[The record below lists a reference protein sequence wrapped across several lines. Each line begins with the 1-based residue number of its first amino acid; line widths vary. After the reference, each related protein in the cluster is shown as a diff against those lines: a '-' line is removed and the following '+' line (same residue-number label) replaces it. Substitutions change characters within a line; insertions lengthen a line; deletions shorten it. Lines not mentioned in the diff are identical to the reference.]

1 MISFIEPDSLCSC
14 ASDANLSSRQWL
26 EKFGLKAQKLRLY
39 DALASCAFHHSDGV
53 VDIKS
58 MPADEGLQTDAVSF
72 AIWTADFLLGWLERA
87 KSKVISDNDSL
98 YLMVA
103 FRSSQSCCCFL

>member
-1 MISFIEPDSLCSC
+1 MISFTGSAMLCSC

-26 EKFGLKAQKLRLY
+26 EKFGLKARKLTLY

-58 MPADEGLQTDAVSF
+58 MPVDEGLQTDAVSVL
-72 AIWTADFLLGWLERA
+72 IWIL
-87 KSKVISDNDSL
+87 IS
-98 YLMVA
+98 
-103 FRSSQSCCCFL
+103 SSAGLRG